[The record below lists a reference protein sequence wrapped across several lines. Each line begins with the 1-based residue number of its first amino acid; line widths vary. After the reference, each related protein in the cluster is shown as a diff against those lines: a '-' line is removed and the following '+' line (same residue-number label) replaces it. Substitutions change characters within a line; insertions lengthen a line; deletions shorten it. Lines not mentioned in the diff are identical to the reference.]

1 MTCQILRVRLTW
13 GRGEIA
19 GAGAVTFNGH
29 GFFAFC
35 GKYRKVPKDS
45 KGYEYLKYCLTR
57 TFTYIYCLCMAKK
70 PNKKNMTWTPTV
82 EDRKLIDELKNKT
95 GVNAESELM
104 RMGLR
109 KLAEAEGL
117 R

>member
-1 MTCQILRVRLTW
+1 M
-13 GRGEIA
+13 
-19 GAGAVTFNGH
+19 
-29 GFFAFC
+29 
-35 GKYRKVPKDS
+35 S
-45 KGYEYLKYCLTR
+45 
-57 TFTYIYCLCMAKK
+57 KK
-70 PNKKNMTWTPTV
+70 PIKKNMTWTPTV

-95 GVNAESELM
+95 GVNAESEIM